1 MIASP
6 VTTNL
11 CTESG
16 AYCVRPLTGNL
27 CIDSPGYCDWL
38 YKTGYPSPIRQ
49 GALYVYTQATTTNIS
64 PLYQLDFFDW
74 TVLII
79 YFGILAILAIY
90 GIYRVKQVIDFW
102 RYSRFPPQPR
112 GEFAEAELPRLTV
125 QLPLFNEMYV
135 VERLVQSITEID
147 YPRHLLEIQ
156 VLDDSTDETVKI
168 ARATVAKYAAQ
179 GFDIHYIHRDDR
191 TGFKAGALEHGLKTA
206 KGNLIAIF
214 DADFVPNPDFLR
226 KLIHH
231 FTDPI
236 VGCAQMRWSHINGS
250 YNLLT
255 RLQTIMLDG
264 HFVVEQTTRNRSGNF
279 FNFNGTAGIWRREA
293 IEMSGGWQHD
303 TLTEDTD
310 LSFRAQLMGWRF
322 VYLLDEHA
330 PAEIPVEINAFKA
343 QQRRWAKGVL
353 QVWFK
358 LYKRIWAAPLPL
370 RVKVEI
376 FFRLTGNIS
385 YPLMIVTSFMQFPL
399 LLVRYNQG
407 LHQLMMLDL
416 PLLFFSTV
424 SVVFFYGTTIYYLD
438 KKRGSRLLHLP
449 LVMGLGIGLA
459 FSNARAVLEAL
470 AGVKSDFIRTPKYRV
485 EKTSD
490 ESWKAKKYKRKHG
503 WLPLLELSF
512 ALYFVLAIGYAVRM
526 HMWGPI
532 AFLLLFCFGYG
543 YMGTMSLL
551 QNARPQRRMSRLTP
565 TKLNAFIGGSH
576 SRLGPEVCA
585 IDKKSG
591 SRP

>member
-1 MIASP
+1 
-6 VTTNL
+6 L
-11 CTESG
+11 
-16 AYCVRPLTGNL
+16 
-27 CIDSPGYCDWL
+27 
-38 YKTGYPSPIRQ
+38 
-49 GALYVYTQATTTNIS
+49 NIS
-64 PLYQLDFFDW
+64 PLYQLDTFDW
-74 TVLII
+74 TVLIV
-79 YFGILAILAIY
+79 YFTILTVLSIY
-90 GIYRVKQVIDFW
+90 GVYRVRQVIEFW
-102 RYSRFPPQPR
+102 RYSKFPPKPK
-112 GEFAEAELPRLTV
+112 GKFTESELPHVTV

-135 VERLVQSITEID
+135 VERLVKAVTEID
-147 YPRHLLEIQ
+147 YPRDRIEIQ
-156 VLDDSTDETVKI
+156 VLDDSTDETVGI
-168 ARATVAKYAAQ
+168 ARATVEKYARQ

-191 TGFKAGALEHGLKTA
+191 TGFKAGALENGMKTA

-214 DADFVPNPDFLR
+214 DADFVPTPDFLR

-264 HFVVEQTTRNRSGNF
+264 HFVVEQTTRNRTGNF

-322 VYLLDEHA
+322 VYLVDEYA

-358 LYKRIWAAPLPL
+358 LYKRIWSAPLPL
-370 RVKVEI
+370 RVKMEM

-385 YPLMIVTSFMQFPL
+385 YPLMIVASFMQFPL

-407 LHQLMMLDL
+407 LHQLMLLDV

-424 SVVFFYGTTIYYLD
+424 SVVLFYGTAVWYLD
-438 KKRGSRLLHLP
+438 KKRGWRLLHLP

-459 FSNARAVLEAL
+459 FSNARAVMEAL
-470 AGVKSDFIRTPKYRV
+470 AGIKSDFIRTPKYRV
-485 EKTSD
+485 EKTDD
-490 ESWKAKKYKRKHG
+490 ESWKRKKYKRKRG
-503 WLPLLELSF
+503 WLPLFELSF
-512 ALYFVLAIGYAVRM
+512 AFYFVLAIAYAVRM

-551 QNARPQRRMSRLTP
+551 QTAGGRRLSSTWRRGGAVARP
-565 TKLNAFIGGSH
+565 
-576 SRLGPEVCA
+576 
-585 IDKKSG
+585 
-591 SRP
+591 

>member
-1 MIASP
+1 MLALLATAVSPSASS
-6 VTTNL
+6 L
-11 CTESG
+11 CTPG
-16 AYCVRPLTGNL
+16 AYCICTDAP
-27 CIDSPGYCDWL
+27 SYCDW
-38 YKTGYPSPIRQ
+38 YDKTT
-49 GALYVYTQATTTNIS
+49 LNIS
-64 PLYQLDFFDW
+64 PLYKLDTFDW
-74 TVLII
+74 TVLIV
-79 YFGILAILAIY
+79 YFSILVVLSIY
-90 GIYRVKQVIDFW
+90 GVYRVRQVIEFW
-102 RYSRFPPQPR
+102 RYSKFPPKPK
-112 GEFAEAELPRLTV
+112 GKFAESELPHITV

-135 VERLVQSITEID
+135 VERLVKAVTEID
-147 YPRHLLEIQ
+147 YPRDRIEIQ
-156 VLDDSTDETVKI
+156 VLDDSTDETVDI
-168 ARATVAKYAAQ
+168 ARATVENYARQ
-179 GFDIHYIHRDDR
+179 GFDIHYIHRVDR
-191 TGFKAGALEHGLKTA
+191 TGFKAGALENGMKTA

-214 DADFVPNPDFLR
+214 DADFVPTPDFLR

-264 HFVVEQTTRNRSGNF
+264 HFVVEQTTRNRTGNF

-322 VYLLDEHA
+322 VYLLDESA

-358 LYKRIWAAPLPL
+358 LYKRIWSAPLPL
-370 RVKVEI
+370 RVKMEM

-385 YPLMIVTSFMQFPL
+385 YPLMIVASFMQFPL

-407 LHQLMMLDL
+407 LHQLMLLDV

-424 SVVFFYGTTIYYLD
+424 SVVLFYGTAVWYLD
-438 KKRGSRLLHLP
+438 KKKSWRLLHLP

-459 FSNARAVLEAL
+459 FSNARAVMEAL
-470 AGVKSDFIRTPKYRV
+470 AGIKSDFIRTPKYRV
-485 EKTSD
+485 EKTDD
-490 ESWKAKKYKRKHG
+490 ESWKRKKYKRKRG

-512 ALYFVLAIGYAVRM
+512 AFYFVLAIAYAVRM

-551 QNARPQRRMSRLTP
+551 QTTGGRRLSSTWRRGGAVARP
-565 TKLNAFIGGSH
+565 
-576 SRLGPEVCA
+576 
-585 IDKKSG
+585 
-591 SRP
+591 

>member
-1 MIASP
+1 M
-6 VTTNL
+6 
-11 CTESG
+11 
-16 AYCVRPLTGNL
+16 RPLTGNL
-27 CIDSPGYCDWL
+27 CVDSPGFCDIL
-38 YKTGYPSPIRQ
+38 DKT
-49 GALYVYTQATTTNIS
+49 ALNIS
-64 PLYQLDFFDW
+64 PLYRLDAFDW
-74 TVLII
+74 IVLVL
-79 YFGILAILAIY
+79 YFGILTVLAIY

-102 RYSRFPPQPR
+102 RYSRFPPKPKSQF
-112 GEFAEAELPRLTV
+112 GEDELPHITV

-135 VERLVQSITEID
+135 VERLVKAVTEID
-147 YPRHLLEIQ
+147 YPRDRLEIQ
-156 VLDDSTDETVKI
+156 VLDDSTDETVGI
-168 ARATVAKYAAQ
+168 ARATVEKYAAL
-179 GFDIHYIHRDDR
+179 GFDIHYLHRDDR
-191 TGFKAGALEHGLKTA
+191 TGFKAGALEQGMKTA
-206 KGNLIAIF
+206 KGKLIAIF
-214 DADFVPNPDFLR
+214 DADFVPKPDFLY

-322 VYLLDEHA
+322 VYLLDEDA

-370 RVKVEI
+370 RVKLEM

-385 YPLMIVTSFMQFPL
+385 YPLMIVASFMQFPL
-399 LLVRYNQG
+399 LVVRYNQG
-407 LHQLMMLDL
+407 LHQLMLLDV

-424 SVVFFYGTTIYYLD
+424 SVVLFYGTAVWYLD
-438 KKRGSRLLHLP
+438 KKRSRRLLHLP

-470 AGVKSDFIRTPKYRV
+470 VGVKSDFVRTPKYQV

-490 ESWKAKKYKRKHG
+490 ESWKRKKYKRKHG

-512 ALYFVLAIGYAVRM
+512 ALYFVMAIGYALRM

-532 AFLLLFCFGYG
+532 AFLMLFCFGYG

-551 QNARPQRRMSRLTP
+551 QTAGGQRLTS
-565 TKLNAFIGGSH
+565 FW
-576 SRLGPEVCA
+576 
-585 IDKKSG
+585 
-591 SRP
+591 RPAAKPS

>member
-1 MIASP
+1 MLIALLINA
-6 VTTNL
+6 TQ
-11 CTESG
+11 
-16 AYCVRPLTGNL
+16 LTGDL
-27 CIDSPGYCDWL
+27 CKDSPGYCDW
-38 YKTGYPSPIRQ
+38 YNKT
-49 GALYVYTQATTTNIS
+49 VKNIS
-64 PLYQLDFFDW
+64 PLYQLDAFDW
-74 TVLII
+74 TVLIV
-79 YFGILAILAIY
+79 YFSILTILAIY
-90 GIYRVKQVIDFW
+90 GVYRVKQVTDFW
-102 RYSRFPPQPR
+102 RYRKFPPSPK
-112 GEFAEAELPRLTV
+112 GAFAESKLPHITV

-135 VERLVQSITEID
+135 VERLVKAVTEID
-147 YPRHLLEIQ
+147 YPRDRLEIQ
-156 VLDDSTDETVKI
+156 VLDDSTDETASI
-168 ARATVAKYAAQ
+168 ARATVATYAAQ
-179 GFDIHYIHRDDR
+179 GFDIHYVHRDDR
-191 TGFKAGALEHGLKTA
+191 TGFKAGALENGMKTA

-214 DADFVPNPDFLR
+214 DADFVPKPDFLR
-226 KLIHH
+226 KLIDY

-236 VGCAQMRWSHINGS
+236 VGCAQMRWAHINGS

-264 HFVVEQTTRNRSGNF
+264 HFVIEQTTRNRSGNF

-322 VYLLDEHA
+322 VYLLDEEA
-330 PAEIPVEINAFKA
+330 PAEIPVDINAFKA

-358 LYKRIWAAPLPL
+358 LYRRIWYAAVPL
-370 RVKVEI
+370 RVKLEM

-385 YPLMIVTSFMQFPL
+385 YPLMIVASFMQFPL

-407 LHQLMMLDL
+407 MYQLMLLDV

-424 SVVFFYGTTIYYLD
+424 SVVLFYGSAVWYLD
-438 KKRGSRLLHLP
+438 KQRGSRLLHLP

-459 FSNARAVLEAL
+459 FSNARAVIEAL
-470 AGVKSDFIRTPKYRV
+470 AGVKSDFVRTPKYRV
-485 EKTSD
+485 EKTHD
-490 ESWKAKKYKRKHG
+490 ESWKHKKYKRKHG

-512 ALYFVLAIGYAVRM
+512 AIYFVLAIRYAVHM

-551 QNARPQRRMSRLTP
+551 QTAGGKRLAASWRRIRV
-565 TKLNAFIGGSH
+565 AAGS
-576 SRLGPEVCA
+576 
-585 IDKKSG
+585 
-591 SRP
+591 